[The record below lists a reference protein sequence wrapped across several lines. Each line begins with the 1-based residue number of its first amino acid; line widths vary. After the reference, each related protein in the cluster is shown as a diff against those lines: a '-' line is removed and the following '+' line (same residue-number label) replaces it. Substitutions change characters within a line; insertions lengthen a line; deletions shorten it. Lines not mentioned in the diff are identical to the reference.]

1 MLGWMLKRGENA
13 PDADAGDTT
22 QLDQPDTPAPVFA
35 ARAFRSALFGTPAPA
50 NSESRSSQDKM
61 ATRKGSA
68 ASERGPGTPPKPPGI
83 LLTPGTGTSRRKR
96 VSFGHD
102 VAGTTKAGSRNETA
116 AAKDGGNMRRARVAE
131 ALENSRQKGSKKVD
145 TRPIAA
151 NNSEDEWEEEVGDD
165 FCAHDMTLDL
175 NEPHSQS
182 GRYWKEEFEKYHQ
195 EAKAEM
201 EKLLKYKQLAKSY
214 AQQKDAEA
222 IQLAERL
229 RDEQQRVIKMEKRI
243 AQNASQIVLKHRQS
257 SDAEPTELL
266 SKLIKQTALA
276 AQYRHRVQELEDE
289 LDAFLRQKGG
299 DGDAKGQ
306 RRRQTAA
313 SPTTQKTLA
322 ETQRELRRARTQ
334 LKELDSLRKEISSL
348 KARVQVAEA
357 QAIRDETDDVG
368 PAGGSRARG
377 LRAQLKQAKEE
388 CKKKDEEM
396 LQLKN
401 DFESFRK
408 ESEVHE
414 AETKAVL
421 ERAHTKISDL
431 KKEIKTLKATG
442 SEQARPNSWHAEPGA
457 GQETGSGAKAEGP
470 IKQPVARSLGRR
482 KFDSVDEDG
491 DYVYD
496 AEAPGLQSR
505 SAREKF
511 QEDADFGSKG
521 APSALTERPNLDKP
535 RWQPFVPRSPRNRA
549 YLGEDLERRIRNG
562 GATPAA
568 TKMKGIAAPDL
579 PGLAKAVSRNGKPE
593 KSRRNGEVDLLQ
605 DRFARLGGPD
615 ANLNGNRINSSMV
628 GNTSKST
635 LPPERR
641 AAALAR
647 IEQRMAE
654 KKRSQRRK
662 GHDKENV
669 RP

>member
-1 MLGWMLKRGENA
+1 MGFCI
-13 PDADAGDTT
+13 DTT

-35 ARAFRSALFGTPAPA
+35 ARAFKTALFGTPAPA
-50 NSESRSSQDKM
+50 NGESRSCQEKM

-68 ASERGPGTPPKPPGI
+68 ASERGSGTPSKPAGI

-96 VSFGHD
+96 VSFGRD
-102 VAGTTKAGSRNETA
+102 VAGATKAGSKNETATAKDSDNSRRTRVAEGTAGTTKKIG
-116 AAKDGGNMRRARVAE
+116 
-131 ALENSRQKGSKKVD
+131 

-151 NNSEDEWEEEVGDD
+151 SNSDDEWEEEDDDD
-165 FCAHDMTLDL
+165 FCAHDITLDL

-257 SDAEPTELL
+257 SDDEPTELL
-266 SKLIKQTALA
+266 SKLTKQTTLA

-289 LDAFLRQKGG
+289 LEAFLRQKGG
-299 DGDAKGQ
+299 DADAKGQ

-313 SPTTQKTLA
+313 SPTTQKTLV

-334 LKELDSLRKEISSL
+334 LRDLDSLRDEISSL

-357 QAIRDETDDVG
+357 KAIRAETDDIG
-368 PAGGSRARG
+368 STGGSRARD

-388 CKKKDEEM
+388 SRKKDEEM
-396 LQLKN
+396 QQLKSE
-401 DFESFRK
+401 FEAFRK

-414 AETKAVL
+414 ADTKAVL

-442 SEQARPNSWHAEPGA
+442 SDQARPSSWHTESGA
-457 GQETGSGAKAEGP
+457 GQEAGSVATADGP
-470 IKQPVARSLGRR
+470 TKQPVVRGWGRR
-482 KFDSVDEDG
+482 RFVSAGEDG

-505 SAREKF
+505 SLREEF
-511 QEDADFGSKG
+511 QEDAGSS
-521 APSALTERPNLDKP
+521 APSALTERPSLDKP

-568 TKMKGIAAPDL
+568 TKTKGFAAPDL
-579 PGLAKAVSRNGKPE
+579 PALAKAVSRNPKPE
-593 KSRRNGEVDLLQ
+593 TSRRNGEVDLLQ

-615 ANLNGNRINSSMV
+615 ANLSSNKINSSMV
-628 GNTSKST
+628 GNTSKGT

-654 KKRSQRRK
+654 KKRSQRVQRRK